1 MTWNIGKGKDDRKL
15 ILFSSRDGIVYK
27 GKMIFMTEE
36 KSLPVILD
44 YESKKIRYIC
54 PLERLKKMAPIDL
67 EIGYKHFGYFL
78 EMSGEH
84 VIECNL
90 ETFKFQYFPID
101 CHQTED
107 NNFALVTADKDQIL
121 IFTREQ
127 GKLVIF
133 EPETKERREV
143 AYPAEMTDICFTCGC
158 CCNHQIFLIPKSG
171 DRILSYLPDTETY
184 KIYHLDVFI
193 ENSIHAIMAEAGIY
207 IVSTDGV
214 IYEFNINEQKIQQL
228 ASVKE
233 QIKNDT
239 VSRILPV
246 NRKLLMLPGRG
257 QHFYQFDLEEKII
270 TELTVLPQDI
280 HFDEKR
286 KLWSKFCGYCEDSTY
301 YYLANRVS
309 NYFLRINKNTGEFLW
324 TTPQIP
330 SIKEQIKYLR
340 DNTEEVVLE
349 EEGFLEEYVRE
360 INEAENVEKG
370 TFTNTGRKI
379 WDVIVKR

>member
-1 MTWNIGKGKDDRKL
+1 M
-15 ILFSSRDGIVYK
+15 
-27 GKMIFMTEE
+27 
-36 KSLPVILD
+36 
-44 YESKKIRYIC
+44 
-54 PLERLKKMAPIDL
+54 
-67 EIGYKHFGYFL
+67 
-78 EMSGEH
+78 
-84 VIECNL
+84 
-90 ETFKFQYFPID
+90 FQ
-101 CHQTED
+101 
-107 NNFALVTADKDQIL
+107 L
-121 IFTREQ
+121 
-127 GKLVIF
+127 
-133 EPETKERREV
+133 
-143 AYPAEMTDICFTCGC
+143 
-158 CCNHQIFLIPKSG
+158 
-171 DRILSYLPDTETY
+171 
-184 KIYHLDVFI
+184 
-193 ENSIHAIMAEAGIY
+193 
-207 IVSTDGV
+207 DGV

-239 VSRILPV
+239 VSRILSV